1 MKGTGSG
8 KGAVKRGR
16 DTEKAK
22 GDGKIEREM
31 NVEKESEK
39 GNGKH
44 VKGKVRMEL
53 GCASKVNQR
62 NLTDQFYKEII
73 ILDTK

>member
-1 MKGTGSG
+1 MAKGGNVKGTGSG

-31 NVEKESEK
+31 NVEKESER
-39 GNGKH
+39 G
-44 VKGKVRMEL
+44 M
-53 GCASKVNQR
+53 VNM
-62 NLTDQFYKEII
+62 
-73 ILDTK
+73 